1 MRKEFLFVLTVLF
14 IAWLIPLVCCQAIEH
29 FTYKSLN
36 RPTVIFTAKERP
48 NMPKSTHLNL

>member
-48 NMPKSTHLNL
+48 NMPKSTRLNL